1 MAHLI
6 KKPSALGS
14 DTVYYVGGTR
24 WSDNRSEAQSFVD
37 EACCNLSWR
46 TLTALMV
53 VGLEQQRRQSDE
65 VVQTIHD

>member
-6 KKPSALGS
+6 KKPSALGT

-37 EACCNLSWR
+37 EAAAN
-46 TLTALMV
+46 AVMV
-53 VGLEQQRRQSDE
+53 NTDGTNGGWTGATTETV
-65 VVQTIHD
+65 